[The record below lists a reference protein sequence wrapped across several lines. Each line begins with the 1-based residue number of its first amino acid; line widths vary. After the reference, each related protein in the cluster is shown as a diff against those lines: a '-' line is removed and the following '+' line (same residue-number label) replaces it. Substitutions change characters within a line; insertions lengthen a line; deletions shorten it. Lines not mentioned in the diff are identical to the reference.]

1 MATNAD
7 RVELA
12 GIGRSRTYNT
22 MSTKHNARQPEVIDI
37 HEEWAEKNG
46 YRVAASNKRQAASV
60 KQQVTSNKRQ
70 ASSGKLSNKR

>member
-1 MATNAD
+1 METNAD

-12 GIGRSRTYNT
+12 GIGRARTYNT

-70 ASSGKLSNKR
+70 ASSGKLSSKR